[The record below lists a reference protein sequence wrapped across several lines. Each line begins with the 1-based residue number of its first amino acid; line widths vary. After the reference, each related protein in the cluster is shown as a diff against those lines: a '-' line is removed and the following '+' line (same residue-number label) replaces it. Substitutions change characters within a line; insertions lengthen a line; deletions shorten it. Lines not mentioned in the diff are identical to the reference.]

1 MEEFEKTGDLLVDLG
16 SDQVKIVNFDELPK
30 NCQVGYLLPL
40 YCLFLNYDTN
50 RKTTL
55 LDFVRNVN
63 E

>member
-40 YCLFLNYDTN
+40 YCLFLNYDIFTQIE
-50 RKTTL
+50 RQH
-55 LDFVRNVN
+55 F
-63 E
+63 